1 MYYACGLQRTIGRL
15 YNPAMVKAWL
25 KLIPSPVN
33 AAQPSEADQRA
44 SLAAILIIG
53 APFFMVRVS
62 IFSYLTGL
70 VIYESLLFTKD
81 LDTSTTKIASRD
93 SFITL
98 MVGTG
103 LFFGFSFFVFATKD
117 IESTLSNSIRGNA
130 LSANHHHS
138 YQAKNIP
145 HEEYEIT
152 ANDPRESVRES
163 RDSLTKA
170 LQDAAEA
177 HRRCSEAD
185 LRVANEFTAL
195 IASNPTPSEDHT

>member
-1 MYYACGLQRTIGRL
+1 
-15 YNPAMVKAWL
+15 MVKAWL
-25 KLIPSPVN
+25 KLIPSSGT

-70 VIYESLLFTKD
+70 VIYESLLFAKD

-103 LFFGFSFFVFATKD
+103 LFFGFFFFVFATKD

-130 LSANHHHS
+130 LSASHHHN
-138 YQAKNIP
+138 YQVKGIP
-145 HEEYEIT
+145 HQEYEIT
-152 ANDPRESVRES
+152 ANDLGESVRDVGPLRDTRQEP

-185 LRVANEFTAL
+185 LRVANEFSAL
-195 IASNPTPSEDHT
+195 IAREPTLSEDHA